1 MARHLNMCNSFYK
14 EKMKKWKKVGKTEQN
29 RFEMNYC
36 EANIVNARLKLDK
49 ILNARLKLGKILNAR
64 PTWTK
69 IAIAGLA

>member
-1 MARHLNMCNSFYK
+1 MNN
-14 EKMKKWKKVGKTEQN
+14 VGKTEQN

-36 EANIVNARLKLDK
+36 EANIVNARLKLDKILDARLKLDK